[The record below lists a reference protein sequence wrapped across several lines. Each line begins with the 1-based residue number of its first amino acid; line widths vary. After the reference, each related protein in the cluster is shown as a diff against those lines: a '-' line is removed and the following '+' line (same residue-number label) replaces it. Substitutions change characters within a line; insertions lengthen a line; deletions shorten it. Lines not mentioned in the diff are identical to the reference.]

1 MKYLYQSVSPHFQKL
16 KSSGI
21 IKKEHHFMSLNSEQT
36 RFMMKELR
44 REQARQ
50 TVVER
55 EESMYVR
62 VVYSSSGW
70 KIPLPLCQFEKLP
83 QGMHYEITNIFF
95 FFPSSFFSSSFSFF
109 LPLSF
114 LFLYLSLLFHPLP
127 LFSVCFENLPQP
139 FEKLWR
145 IYTPDVCMYNF
156 LYISKSLLN

>member
-62 VVYSSSGW
+62 VVYSSSGLKNSPAPLSVW
-70 KIPLPLCQFEKLP
+70 KASTGYALRNYKHFLFLPLFFFLFL
-83 QGMHYEITNIFF
+83 FF
-95 FFPSSFFSSSFSFF
+95 FFSSPLLPFSLPLPSFSPSSPFFGMLWKPSPA
-109 LPLSF
+109 LWKTLKNI
-114 LFLYLSLLFHPLP
+114 HP
-127 LFSVCFENLPQP
+127 
-139 FEKLWR
+139 W
-145 IYTPDVCMYNF
+145 CMYV
-156 LYISKSLLN
+156 